1 MEIEESLKRAE
12 VFLGL
17 DDSNLREIAEL
28 PSCRE
33 QAYQA
38 QEVIFRA
45 GDKAKDLYVLSEG
58 QVSLAMKVSA
68 GPNQPATQVIVDIIT
83 KGGLFGWS
91 ALVPPHSYVLSAIC
105 HEPSKVISISGGEL
119 SALFN
124 KDNYLGYKIFQ
135 SLTRIIGLRL
145 RDVEQLLVKGK
156 RWPFFDRSSVP

>member
-1 MEIEESLKRAE
+1 MGIEETLKRAE

-17 DDSNLREIAEL
+17 DDSNLHKIAEL

-33 QAYQA
+33 QTYQA

-45 GDKAKDLYVLSEG
+45 GDEAKDLYVLSEG
-58 QVSLAMKVSA
+58 QVSLVMKVSA

-91 ALVPPHSYVLSAIC
+91 ALVPPHSYVMSAVC
-105 HEPSKVISISGGEL
+105 QKPSSVISISGSEL

-124 KDNYLGYKIFQ
+124 KGNYLGYKIFQ
-135 SLTRIIGLRL
+135 SLTRIIGSRL
-145 RDVEQLLVKGK
+145 RDIEQLLVKGK